1 VDDKFYLR
9 RCAELGKIAGEEG
22 NPPAGSVIVLH
33 DNIISEAKE
42 ASTTK
47 LDITCHAEIEA
58 IRTAVK
64 MLNSNDLSQCTL
76 YTSHEPCVM
85 CSYAIRY
92 YKIKRV
98 VYVHKVNY
106 LGGITSQMNLLT
118 SEMVPLHWADTTEV
132 VQIDLE

>member
-1 VDDKFYLR
+1 MDDKSYLR

-22 NPPAGSVIVLH
+22 NPPAGCILVLH

-42 ASTTK
+42 ASKTK
-47 LDITCHAEIEA
+47 FDITCHAEIEA

-64 MLNSNDLSQCTL
+64 ILDSDDLSQCIL

-98 VYVHKVNY
+98 VYIHKVNY

-118 SEMVPLHWADTTEV
+118 SEMVPPHWADIPEV
-132 VQIDLE
+132 VQIDL